1 MSKNTTDYW
10 LIPADGGTYG
20 RITVDKSN
28 KEHIAL
34 EFDNIDMIFYF
45 KDKHA
50 RKIGWY
56 MFVQSIIN
64 PIRNK
69 FKK

>member
-1 MSKNTTDYW
+1 MSEKTHQL
-10 LIPADGGTYG
+10 LIPADSGNYG

-56 MFVQSIIN
+56 MFIQGVIN
-64 PIRNK
+64 PICNK

>member
-1 MSKNTTDYW
+1 MSEKAHQL
-10 LIPADGGTYG
+10 LIPADSGNYG
-20 RITVDKSN
+20 RITVGKSD

-34 EFDNIDMIFYF
+34 EFDNIDMTFYF

-56 MFVQSIIN
+56 MLIQGIIN
-64 PIRNK
+64 PLRNK